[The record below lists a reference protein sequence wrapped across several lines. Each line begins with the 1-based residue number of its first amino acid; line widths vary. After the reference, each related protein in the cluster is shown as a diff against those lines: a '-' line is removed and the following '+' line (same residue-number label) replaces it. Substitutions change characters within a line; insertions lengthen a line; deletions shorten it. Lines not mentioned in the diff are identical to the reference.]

1 MKKII
6 LLITVLGSS
15 FAGNAQAT
23 VQDVAGSYERI
34 FSSTNRPHD
43 IKYNLVL
50 NADGTFQF
58 HSYEKIE
65 LGGPDKSRTGER
77 NQYAKG
83 TWTLDKKVVTFSAS
97 STDFDELFT
106 LDFNNSK
113 ARFIS
118 KSPRDKSDRVIETA
132 LRFYESGM
140 DWIQSLTI
148 FKIE

>member
-1 MKKII
+1 MKTVM
-6 LLITVLGSS
+6 LLFVVLSS
-15 FAGNAQAT
+15 TFVSNAQTT
-23 VQDVAGSYERI
+23 VQDVAGIYERKLLKTGPYI
-34 FSSTNRPHD
+34 INYTLD
-43 IKYNLVL
+43 L

-58 HSYEKIE
+58 HSYSKIE
-65 LGGPDKSRTGER
+65 LGGPDKSRTSER

-83 TWTLDKKVVTFSAS
+83 TWAMDKKVVTFSTS
-97 STDFDELFT
+97 STDFDAHFT

-132 LRFYESGM
+132 LRFYESGV
-140 DWIQSLTI
+140 DWIQSVII